1 VSLTADDIRAAVAAA
16 LVNEWQAAG
25 LIALAAVQAGI
36 SAGWAVAPALGARFA
51 VAAGLAAAL
60 APALPAFSGKGRLP
74 PWETPA

>member
-25 LIALAAVQAGI
+25 LIALAPVQAGV

-51 VAAGLAAAL
+51 VAAGLAALAL
-60 APALPAFSGKGRLP
+60 ALPAFSGKGRLP
-74 PWETPA
+74 PRETPA